1 MLIRNV
7 PSDELTYR
15 SKPVTSG
22 NASDERNLRQGGPAP
37 SSFLHPSWSSK
48 SINGGFPMC

>member
-22 NASDERNLRQGGPAP
+22 NASDERNLRQGGRTVIAFAP
-37 SSFLHPSWSSK
+37 ELVEQV
-48 SINGGFPMC
+48 N